1 MYWFFLEPA
10 VTAFGSLKPLNP
22 SLVREGDNI
31 TLKWNYTIDGSIGQ
45 AQFVNATDDVSI
57 AAGFGN
63 GGTVVAP
70 EYQERF
76 RADVSNTLAQLTILT
91 VQTSDSGRYRF
102 TLTSTKVFTIS
113 NEVELRVQSK

>member
-1 MYWFFLEPA
+1 M
-10 VTAFGSLKPLNP
+10 
-22 SLVREGDNI
+22 
-31 TLKWNYTIDGSIGQ
+31 
-45 AQFVNATDDVSI
+45 
-57 AAGFGN
+57 
-63 GGTVVAP
+63 AP